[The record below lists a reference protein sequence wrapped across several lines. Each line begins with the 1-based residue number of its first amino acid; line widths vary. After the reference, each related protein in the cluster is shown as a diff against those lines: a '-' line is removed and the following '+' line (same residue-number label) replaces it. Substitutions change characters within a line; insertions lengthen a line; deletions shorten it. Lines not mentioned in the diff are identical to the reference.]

1 MKRTALL
8 FLSAI
13 FCVLTFAGG
22 PVRAADSVPVDEAH
36 FPDPLFRQWVLDEAN
51 LNGAGADGLLTPEEA
66 EQITEIRVS
75 DMGLTSLKGIEF
87 FPGLTILICPNNRLT
102 GLDLSGNPELD
113 TLLCD
118 GNRLTELDLSRNPRL
133 TTLNCESNYLTR
145 LDLTGCT
152 ELDWLYCRHNRL
164 EQLDLS
170 TNTKLTFIETF
181 DNYLTSIDVS
191 GLTALRFLHIDH
203 NRLTEL
209 DLSHNTNLVN
219 SGSGFVVRNNYIRK
233 LILPDHPDLTVE
245 MDVYA
250 EQNPMEGYAK
260 TEWYL
265 DPDFTQPVQGDI
277 QAKGQTLYAKWL
289 PNPYTI
295 HFDANGGTGSIP
307 STSTVY
313 DAPVVLPSSG
323 VTRKGCI
330 LQGWKGYVD
339 GRYQLYAP
347 GETVRNLTGKQD
359 YQDKIT
365 LQAQWEPYQAKL
377 DANGGR
383 FSDGRETVV
392 VSAAGG
398 ASPVRLPGGGELHRD
413 GLELLAWA
421 SSPQAALS
429 PATPFY
435 LPESEPV
442 LNQGSD
448 LYAQWYD
455 GGPLVIYH
463 SPDGTVRLQS
473 GGTSSLTLYG
483 GDTFLDNGRPVRMW
497 NTQPDGNGAGYL
509 PGAGLDAAALEGG
522 TLHLYPLWAFPTRT
536 QLTLTA
542 DSRPYTG
549 QPVALP
555 AQAAVTCGG
564 LPVEGA
570 PVTYRWYLASDPQ
583 TPLPEAPTK
592 AGSYLVQAVFEGN
605 PALEQLASSSQALP
619 FTITRGR
626 AELSF
631 DGPQFFLWT
640 GEAPAVRPPAL
651 TLNGQPWQ
659 GEVSWSYRTGD
670 AGAWTGG
677 LPHAPGDYRLRAE
690 LAETADYTAAS
701 AETTLRIFCFQLA
714 DGLVSGSAPVELP
727 GGQGDCRIIAA
738 LYDKDSGQML
748 DVRVEIH
755 SLGEGS
761 VVLRDLRLDP
771 RGRDDLL
778 VKIFVMGQSLEGL
791 LPAPEL
797 HPVSSA

>member
-1 MKRTALL
+1 M
-8 FLSAI
+8 
-13 FCVLTFAGG
+13 
-22 PVRAADSVPVDEAH
+22 
-36 FPDPLFRQWVLDEAN
+36 
-51 LNGAGADGLLTPEEA
+51 
-66 EQITEIRVS
+66 
-75 DMGLTSLKGIEF
+75 
-87 FPGLTILICPNNRLT
+87 
-102 GLDLSGNPELD
+102 
-113 TLLCD
+113 
-118 GNRLTELDLSRNPRL
+118 
-133 TTLNCESNYLTR
+133 
-145 LDLTGCT
+145 
-152 ELDWLYCRHNRL
+152 
-164 EQLDLS
+164 
-170 TNTKLTFIETF
+170 
-181 DNYLTSIDVS
+181 
-191 GLTALRFLHIDH
+191 
-203 NRLTEL
+203 
-209 DLSHNTNLVN
+209 
-219 SGSGFVVRNNYIRK
+219 VRNNYIRK

-277 QAKGQTLYAKWL
+277 QAKGQTIYAKWL

-435 LPESEPV
+435 LPESEP
-442 LNQGSD
+442 LLDQGSD

-455 GGPLVIYH
+455 GGSLVIYH

-497 NTQPDGNGAGYL
+497 NTQPDGNGTDYL
-509 PGAGLDAAALEGG
+509 TGCR
-522 TLHLYPLWAFPTRT
+522 RT
-536 QLTLTA
+536 GRGHT
-542 DSRPYTG
+542 P
-549 QPVALP
+549 ALP
-555 AQAAVTCGG
+555 PLGPPHPHPADADGRQLPLYGAARG
-564 LPVEGA
+564 
-570 PVTYRWYLASDPQ
+570 S
-583 TPLPEAPTK
+583 
-592 AGSYLVQAVFEGN
+592 AG
-605 PALEQLASSSQALP
+605 
-619 FTITRGR
+619 
-626 AELSF
+626 
-631 DGPQFFLWT
+631 
-640 GEAPAVRPPAL
+640 
-651 TLNGQPWQ
+651 
-659 GEVSWSYRTGD
+659 
-670 AGAWTGG
+670 
-677 LPHAPGDYRLRAE
+677 PGDGDLRRPAGGRGPGD
-690 LAETADYTAAS
+690 LP
-701 AETTLRIFCFQLA
+701 
-714 DGLVSGSAPVELP
+714 LVSGLRPPDASARSPHKGRVLP
-727 GGQGDCRIIAA
+727 GPGG
-738 LYDKDSGQML
+738 
-748 DVRVEIH
+748 V
-755 SLGEGS
+755 
-761 VVLRDLRLDP
+761 
-771 RGRDDLL
+771 
-778 VKIFVMGQSLEGL
+778 
-791 LPAPEL
+791 
-797 HPVSSA
+797 